1 MIHGIT
7 LIGWWNRWRILD
19 IMKWIRKRTVSD
31 SLLDSSSSDSSEGVV
46 EEISIFS
53 CFLFRWVV
61 RDLGFVFV
69 DDLVV
74 EEETVRRGLFPK

>member
-1 MIHGIT
+1 
-7 LIGWWNRWRILD
+7 
-19 IMKWIRKRTVSD
+19 MKWIRKRTVSD
-31 SLLDSSSSDSSEGVV
+31 LLLDSSSSDSSLSDSSDGVV

-53 CFLFRWVV
+53 CFLFRWVT
-61 RDLGFVFV
+61 RDLGFGFVFVFV

>member
-1 MIHGIT
+1 
-7 LIGWWNRWRILD
+7 
-19 IMKWIRKRTVSD
+19 MKWIRKRTVSD
-31 SLLDSSSSDSSEGVV
+31 SSSSDSSLSDSSLSDSSDGVV

-53 CFLFRWVV
+53 CFLFRWVT
-61 RDLGFVFV
+61 RDLVFVFVFVFV

>member
-1 MIHGIT
+1 
-7 LIGWWNRWRILD
+7 
-19 IMKWIRKRTVSD
+19 MKWIRKRTVSD
-31 SLLDSSSSDSSEGVV
+31 SLLDSSSSDSSLSDSSDGVV

-53 CFLFRWVV
+53 CFLFRWVT
-61 RDLGFVFV
+61 RDLGFVFVFVFV

>member
-1 MIHGIT
+1 M
-7 LIGWWNRWRILD
+7 RRRILD
-19 IMKWIRKRTVSD
+19 IKNRKWTKTVSD
-31 SLLDSSSSDSSEGVV
+31 SLLDSSSSDSSSDSSEGVV